1 MLRLFAITCLGIV
14 FASPCFGQGLCY
26 AAPGAASLE
35 VPLVPNSM
43 EPSCEPQR
51 IRVPD
56 RTQVTL
62 NIVNVSPTEYCTP
75 TAPAPTP
82 TTVTNPIESIIN
94 TVSGLKSFNLV
105 PESTFKEQI
114 EAIPDLIQPDTSQH
128 LTEAEKNAP
137 RDPIAKLFH
146 ELAEKVLPAAQAI
159 ATKQSNWQQ
168 TYQTDLT
175 ALQDYQ
181 NADYRG
187 QAWKTFDP
195 LKDAKLNEVRKHI
208 TFPPITDDAAD
219 PNNPPSEMDYVP
231 LQALIDQLKA
241 LQPQLISA
249 CTAAPTGKKKC
260 SPEILASTSAVIE
273 KVNSYLAVAGDNL
286 KTLQTAQTGVV
297 TAYNALLAQKHQ
309 FDLRKTANAF
319 VETPQDPTTHLTSL
333 VQVIPLGTN
342 YAATSPGTVSCATTA
357 TPSVATTDAIN
368 VSILYQN
375 VPTLTA
381 SAGILV
387 SFTQQNQYG
396 IVQQMTTATATTP
409 ATTYSAIGLTSSA
422 RAGVV
427 PMAFFNIRVA
437 PAKLTT
443 WWHEP
448 NNELIITHN
457 VSAGLGINSNSGTN
471 QAEFFGGYAV
481 GFSRVLIHG
490 GLDYGRSQG
499 LAPGFSTGALPT
511 GFTGTSVPVAWK
523 YHPQFSI
530 GFSVRVAPF

>member
-1 MLRLFAITCLGIV
+1 
-14 FASPCFGQGLCY
+14 
-26 AAPGAASLE
+26 
-35 VPLVPNSM
+35 M

-62 NIVNVSPTEYCTP
+62 NIVNVSPTEYCSP

-105 PESTFKEQI
+105 TGSAFKTQI
-114 EAIPDLIQPDTSQH
+114 QTIPDLIEPDTSQP
-128 LTEAEKNAP
+128 LTEAERHAP
-137 RDPIAKLFH
+137 KDPIARLFH
-146 ELAEKVLPAAQAI
+146 ELAEKVLPTAQAI
-159 ATKQSNWQQ
+159 ATKQSIWQKS
-168 TYQTDLT
+168 YQADLKT
-175 ALQDYQ
+175 LQDYQ
-181 NADYRG
+181 TANYRG
-187 QAWKTFDP
+187 QAWKQFDP
-195 LKDAKLNEVRKHI
+195 LVDNNLDTVRTHI
-208 TFPPITDDAAD
+208 TFPPITDDATD
-219 PNNPPSEMDYVP
+219 PKNPPSEMDYVP
-231 LQALIDQLKA
+231 LQALIDQLKD
-241 LQPQLISA
+241 LQPQLIAA

-273 KVNSYLAVAGDNL
+273 KANSYLTVAGGNL
-286 KTLQTAQTGVV
+286 KTLQAAQAGIV
-297 TAYNALLAQKHQ
+297 TAYYALLAQKHQ
-309 FDLRKTANAF
+309 FDLHKTANVF
-319 VETPQDPTTHLTSL
+319 QETPADPKTHLTSL
-333 VQVIPLGTN
+333 MQVMPLGTN

-387 SFTQQNQYG
+387 SLIQQNQYG
-396 IVQQMTTATATTP
+396 IVQQITPATATTP
-409 ATTYSAIGLTSSA
+409 ATAYSAIGLTSSA

-427 PMAFFNIRVA
+427 PMAFFNFRFGQ
-437 PAKLTT
+437 PKLTT

-448 NNELIITHN
+448 NNELVITHN
-457 VSAGLGINSNSGTN
+457 ASAGLGINSNSGTN
-471 QAEFFGGYAV
+471 QAEFFGGYAI
-481 GFSRVLIHG
+481 GFSRILIHG
-490 GLDYGRSQG
+490 GLDYGRSQQ

-511 GFTGTSVPVAWK
+511 GFTGTSVPVVWN
-523 YHPQFSI
+523 YHPQISI

>member
-1 MLRLFAITCLGIV
+1 MFRAFAISCLGIA

-26 AAPGAASLE
+26 AAPGATSLN
-35 VPLVPNSM
+35 VPLVANSM

-62 NIVNVSPTEYCTP
+62 NIVNVSPTEYCSP

-105 PESTFKEQI
+105 SESTFKAQI
-114 EAIPDLIQPDTSQH
+114 RAIPDLIEPDTSQR
-128 LTEAEKNAP
+128 LTDAEKNAP
-137 RDPIAKLFH
+137 QDPIAKLFH
-146 ELAEKVLPAAQAI
+146 QLAEKVLPAAQAI
-159 ATKQSNWQQ
+159 ADKQSTWQQ

-175 ALQDYQ
+175 TLQDYQ
-181 NADYRG
+181 SANYRG
-187 QAWKTFDP
+187 SAWRSFDP
-195 LKDAKLNEVRKHI
+195 LNDAKLNTVRTHI
-208 TFPPITDDAAD
+208 TFPPITDDASD
-219 PNNPPSEMDYVP
+219 PNSPPSEMDYVP
-231 LQALIDQLKA
+231 LQSLIDQLKD
-241 LQPQLISA
+241 LQPQLIAA

-273 KVNSYLAVAGDNL
+273 KANSYLTVAGDNL
-286 KTLQTAQTGVV
+286 KTLQAAQAGIV
-297 TAYNALLAQKHQ
+297 TAYNALVTQKHQ
-309 FDLRKTANAF
+309 FDLRTTAKVVQAI
-319 VETPQDPTTHLTSL
+319 TDPTTKQ
-333 VQVIPLGTN
+333 QVLEQIIPLGTN
-342 YAATSPGTVSCATTA
+342 YAATSPGTVSCATTT
-357 TPSVATTDAIN
+357 TPSIATTDAIN

-375 VPTLTA
+375 VPTITA
-381 SAGILV
+381 SGGILI
-387 SFTQQNQYG
+387 SFIQQNQYG
-396 IVQQMTTATATTP
+396 IVQQMTTATPTTP
-409 ATTYSAIGLTSSA
+409 ATTYSAIGLTSSM

-427 PMAFFNIRVA
+427 PMAFFNFRIA

-448 NNELIITHN
+448 NNELVITHN
-457 VSAGLGINSNSGTN
+457 LSAGLGINSNSGTN
-471 QAEFFGGYAV
+471 QAEFFGGYAI

-490 GLDYGRSQG
+490 GFDYGRSQG
-499 LAPGFSTGALPT
+499 LAPGFSTGPLPT

-523 YHPQFSI
+523 YHPGISI

>member
-1 MLRLFAITCLGIV
+1 MLRPFAIACFAIAC
-14 FASPCFGQGLCY
+14 ASPCFGQGLCY
-26 AAPGAASLE
+26 AAPGATSLN
-35 VPLVPNSM
+35 VPLVANSM

-62 NIVNVSPTEYCTP
+62 NIVNVSPTEYCSP

-94 TVSGLKSFNLV
+94 TVSGLKSFNLI
-105 PESTFKEQI
+105 PETTFKAQI
-114 EAIPDLIQPDTSQH
+114 RGIPDLIEPDTSQH

-137 RDPIAKLFH
+137 KDPIARLFH

-159 ATKQSNWQQ
+159 ATKQSTWQQ
-168 TYQTDLT
+168 TYQTDLNT
-175 ALQDYQ
+175 LQDYQ
-181 NADYRG
+181 IANYRAT
-187 QAWKTFDP
+187 AWQTFDP
-195 LKDAKLNEVRKHI
+195 LNDTKLNVVRTHI

-231 LQALIDQLKA
+231 LQSLIDQLKA
-241 LQPQLISA
+241 LQPQLIAA

-273 KVNSYLAVAGDNL
+273 KANSYLTVAGDNL
-286 KTLQTAQTGVV
+286 KTLQTAQAGIV

-309 FDLRKTANAF
+309 FDLRKTGN
-319 VETPQDPTTHLTSL
+319 VVREIKDPTTGQPILE
-333 VQVIPLGTN
+333 QVIPLGTN

-375 VPTLTA
+375 VPLLTA
-381 SAGILV
+381 SGGILV
-387 SFTQQNQYG
+387 SFIQQSQYG
-396 IVQQMTTATATTP
+396 IVQQMNTATSTA
-409 ATTYSAIGLTSSA
+409 YSAIGLTSSV

-427 PMAFFNIRVA
+427 PMAFFNFRIA
-437 PAKLTT
+437 PPKLTT

-448 NNELIITHN
+448 NNELIISHN
-457 VSAGLGINSNSGTN
+457 LSVGLGINSNSGTN
-471 QAEFFGGYAV
+471 QAEFFGGYAI

-490 GLDYGRSQG
+490 GFDYGRSQA
-499 LAPGFSTGALPT
+499 LAPGFTIGPLPP
-511 GFTGTSVPVAWK
+511 GFTGTSVPVVWK
-523 YHPQFSI
+523 YHPGISI